1 MKKLIVMAILGVL
14 IFAGGCGSELAN
26 IGGGIATG
34 GVLSHT
40 MTGMEKD
47 LEVREAKLIEL
58 YNKGIEDG
66 AQKEYLD
73 QIEKDIYDT
82 RLGKQTIKA
91 GKEFL
96 GIDWGNPKEAGGSI
110 GTIAALAYAYIKRK
124 DLVGMTNKYSAAKT
138 GMDKFRNENPDK
150 AVELYNDVGEARKAK
165 KIA

>member
-1 MKKLIVMAILGVL
+1 MLWAILALGVL
-14 IFAGGCGSELAN
+14 VFIGGCSSPLLGIGSGVA
-26 IGGGIATG
+26 AG
-34 GVLSHT
+34 GVLSST
-40 MTGMEKD
+40 MTGLEKD

-58 YNKGIEDG
+58 YNKGVEDG

-73 QIEKDIYDT
+73 QIEKEIYDT

-110 GTIAALAYAYIKRK
+110 GSIMALAYAYIKRK
-124 DLVGMTNKYSAAKT
+124 DLAKMTNKYSAAKN

-150 AVELYNDVGEARKAK
+150 AAELYNDVGEARKAK